1 MKKQIAIIWKLLRVK
16 HYIKNLLCFIPLLF
30 SMQFADGGKTK
41 SSFFAFLAF
50 CCVSSV
56 VYIFNDIQDAETDRE
71 DPAKS
76 MRPLASGSITAK
88 RATIIA
94 FFLSAAALAFNF
106 AASEKLRV
114 FAKLLTYLF
123 LYVILNV
130 FYSLGL
136 KNKPILDVFILSSG
150 FMIRV
155 YYGGKSIGCD
165 ISNWVYLTVLAMSL
179 YFGFGKRRNELKQEG
194 KRKVLEKYPLSFLDK
209 GIQTAF
215 SLMIIFYCLCVTDS
229 SVLIVQRG
237 IDLKWTIPVV
247 LYLSFCYDF
256 HLESDDMGDPV
267 ELFLK
272 NKKLV
277 LLSILLATGIL
288 GQILL
293 VR

>member
-1 MKKQIAIIWKLLRVK
+1 
-16 HYIKNLLCFIPLLF
+16 
-30 SMQFADGGKTK
+30 
-41 SSFFAFLAF
+41 
-50 CCVSSV
+50 
-56 VYIFNDIQDAETDRE
+56 
-71 DPAKS
+71 
-76 MRPLASGSITAK
+76 
-88 RATIIA
+88 
-94 FFLSAAALAFNF
+94 
-106 AASEKLRV
+106 
-114 FAKLLTYLF
+114 
-123 LYVILNV
+123 
-130 FYSLGL
+130 
-136 KNKPILDVFILSSG
+136 
-150 FMIRV
+150 MIRV

-209 GIQTAF
+209 GIQTTF

-237 IDLKWTIPVV
+237 IDLKWTIPFV

-293 VR
+293 VS